1 MGWNTNLV
9 KFQKISVMFFFAWL
23 LAVSICLFVFIC
35 LSVWSDID
43 SAMTFRFQD
52 KTEKKNANLSVIA
65 IESIVGAPAQ
75 KYKEEQLGKVAG
87 GNSPFSRPRP
97 RGVPRP

>member
-1 MGWNTNLV
+1 MWSWLCLGTLV
-9 KFQKISVMFFFAWL
+9 FLCLIIGCVYL
-23 LAVSICLFVFIC
+23 PICLHLFVCVIRH
-35 LSVWSDID
+35 

-97 RGVPRP
+97 RGGPEALVDVAQ

>member
-1 MGWNTNLV
+1 
-9 KFQKISVMFFFAWL
+9 
-23 LAVSICLFVFIC
+23 
-35 LSVWSDID
+35 
-43 SAMTFRFQD
+43 MTFRFQD

-87 GNSPFSRPRP
+87 GNSPFSRRRP

>member
-1 MGWNTNLV
+1 MP
-9 KFQKISVMFFFAWL
+9 IY
-23 LAVSICLFVFIC
+23 LFVFIC

-43 SAMTFRFQD
+43 LAMTFRFQD

-75 KYKEEQLGKVAG
+75 KYKEEQLG
-87 GNSPFSRPRP
+87 
-97 RGVPRP
+97 